1 MKRENFYRRDPGA
14 ALAGMVSMTLEER
27 GVYNTVIDLLYLTW
41 RPLEDER
48 QYIARHCGCAVQK
61 LNPILNR
68 LIERGKLIRFE
79 VDGVAFISNAKFE
92 DERRSV
98 KGVTTR
104 SGRAEVGEKS
114 GEVGEKS
121 AGVGKNTALLDAESE
136 ENQRTIPLEKSRE
149 DKSSSEAIASS
160 PGGRAGANVVREVVD
175 AIWAVWSREGR
186 NASSKRELTRVIR
199 AEIAAGGDPE
209 VMVAKATAYS
219 ADRASHGASG
229 RAKNVAE
236 WFELGRWLD
245 YEPSPSAAGKAQ
257 GLGGVVAD
265 LSRWDGPDEVREIL
279 AAERGEAF
287 VRSYLSLARYD
298 PGGRRIFPH
307 SGQARRNL
315 ADAWGPLKARGYVLG
330 EVQRGVA

>member
-48 QYIARHCGCAVQK
+48 LYIARHCGCAVQK

-68 LIERGKLIRFE
+68 LIDRGKLIRFE
-79 VDGVAFISNAKFE
+79 VDGVAYISNAKFE

-104 SGRAEVGEKS
+104 SGRAEAGEKS

-121 AGVGKNTALLDAESE
+121 AGVGKNTGLLDHETE
-136 ENQRTIPLEKSRE
+136 EIQGDAALDKSRV

-160 PGGRAGANVVREVVD
+160 LGGRAGANDVREVVD

-186 NASSKRELTRVIR
+186 NASSKRELARVIR
-199 AEIAAGGDPE
+199 AEISAGGDPV
-209 VMVAKATAYS
+209 VMIAQARAYS
-219 ADRASHGASG
+219 ADRSSHGSSG

-245 YEPSPSAAGKAQ
+245 YEPGTAGRSAAQ

-265 LSRWDGPDEVREIL
+265 LSRWDGPDEVREL
-279 AAERGEAF
+279 LLETRDEAF
-287 VRSYLSLARYD
+287 IRSYLSLARYD

-307 SGQARRNL
+307 SGMARRNL
-315 ADAWGPLKARGYVLG
+315 ADAWGPLKAKGYVLG
-330 EVQRGVA
+330 EVQKGVA